1 MRAFREQL
9 LGLLLLIAFHGAA
22 LADGVGSDAI
32 DRGPVD
38 LVLNRA
44 ESWLISANEDASTLS
59 LVDVATGEVL
69 EEVLCTAHPTSLA
82 LSADEQ
88 FVFATGTHGGALQ
101 RFRVDGKSLV
111 LEGEVQLG
119 FEPRGVAVTPD
130 GATAYVALTAA
141 SAVAEVDLTSLVVR
155 RQIPCGRWP
164 RSVALGPNGRLAVA
178 CSGSGGVS
186 VIDTAKGELA
196 FEENFVGLN
205 LGQLALSPDGADV
218 YFPWVA
224 YGANPISK
232 NNIQQGWVIASRIG
246 RVALEKKQRRKA
258 IALDPRGKAVGDP
271 TGMALTSDGEWMI
284 TSAAGTHELLV
295 FKLPGLGFHDYGGPG
310 DHIDPAVLADDQRF
324 FRIEVGGRPLALRMS
339 QDNRHVYVANALLNT
354 VQVVD
359 LQERKLARSIELGG
373 PETPSLAKRGE
384 AIFYDA
390 GRSLD
395 QWYSCHTCHWEGG
408 TNSVTMDTEND
419 NTVFTFKTVLPL
431 RNVAKSGPWT
441 WHGWQEDL
449 QGAMKKSL
457 TDTMQ
462 GPAPTDED
470 AEAVLAFLATLDA
483 PPNSYRQA
491 DGSLSPEAERG
502 RAIFSSAEANCIQC
516 HTGELATD
524 GQIHD
529 VGTGGDNDWYE
540 GYNTPS
546 LLGVHRKVL
555 LLHDGRAKSLEQLLT
570 GRHSPEK
577 VAGTRK
583 LTPEEVA
590 DLVAYLRTL

>member
-1 MRAFREQL
+1 MMRAFRPLAMGLCCSLLTATVAAQEHEQ
-9 LGLLLLIAFHGAA
+9 
-22 LADGVGSDAI
+22 V

-38 LVLNRA
+38 VVVNAAETWLVA
-44 ESWLISANEDASTLS
+44 ANQDASTLS
-59 LVDVATGEVL
+59 LVDLESGSVL
-69 EEVLCTAHPTSLA
+69 HETPCTLRPTALA
-82 LSADEQ
+82 ISADGA
-88 FVFATGTHGGALQ
+88 FVMVTGTHGGALQ
-101 RFRVDGKSLV
+101 RFRVEEDQLV
-111 LEGEVQLG
+111 LDGAVQLG

-130 GATAYVALTAA
+130 GQTAYVALASAA
-141 SAVAEVDLTSLVVR
+141 AVAEVDLAALEVR
-155 RQIPCGRWP
+155 RTIPVGRWP
-164 RSVALGPNGRLAVA
+164 RSVALAPNGRLAVA

-186 VIDTAKGELA
+186 VVDTTTGELA

-205 LGQLALSPDGADV
+205 LGQLALSPDQAEV

-224 YGANPISK
+224 YGANPISE

-246 RVALEKKQRRKA
+246 RVALAKKQRRKA

-271 TGMALTSDGEWMI
+271 TGMALTSDGEWLV

-324 FRIEVGGRPLALRMS
+324 FRIELGGRPLTLRMS
-339 QDNRHVYVANALLNT
+339 KDNRHVYVANALLNEI
-354 VQVVD
+354 QIVD
-359 LQERKLARSIELGG
+359 LHERKLARSIPLGG
-373 PETPSLAKRGE
+373 ASEPSLAKRGE

-390 GRSLD
+390 RRSLD

-408 TNSVTMDTEND
+408 ANSVTMDTHND
-419 NTVFTFKTVLPL
+419 NTSFTFKTVLPL
-431 RNVAKSGPWT
+431 RNVAQTGPWT

-449 QGAMKKSL
+449 HAAMKKSL
-457 TDTMQ
+457 TETMQ
-462 GPAPTDED
+462 GPEPTDED

-483 PPNSYRQA
+483 PPNPYRQA
-491 DGSLSPEAERG
+491 DGSLS
-502 RAIFSSAEANCIQC
+502 AEAQRGEAVFQSAAANCLQC
-516 HTGELATD
+516 HTGDLATD

-529 VGTGGDNDWYE
+529 VGTGGNHDWYE

-546 LLGVHRKVL
+546 LAGVYRKVL

-570 GRHSPEK
+570 GKHSPEK
-577 VAGTRK
+577 VAGTRA

-590 DLVAYLRTL
+590 DLAAYLRSL